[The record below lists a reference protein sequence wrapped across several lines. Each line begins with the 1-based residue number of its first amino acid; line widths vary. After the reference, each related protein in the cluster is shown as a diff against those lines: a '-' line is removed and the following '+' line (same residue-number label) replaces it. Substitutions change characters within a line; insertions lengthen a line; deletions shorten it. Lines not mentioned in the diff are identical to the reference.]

1 MVKDRH
7 IISEIN
13 GFFHKN
19 DYNKH
24 HDDCLIRRRNHP
36 FVRNFSCKTA
46 FYTANLQHNLQYK
59 MQYIYFY

>member
-1 MVKDRH
+1 MVKDRD

-24 HDDCLIRRRNHP
+24 NDDYLI
-36 FVRNFSCKTA
+36 
-46 FYTANLQHNLQYK
+46 
-59 MQYIYFY
+59 